1 MADARNVNTHSYRQ
15 DSPQPSEQQTMPEDE
30 GDDRVDV
37 SGNGSAEPVVDPNSF
52 TLTKPIQAHGDEIKV
67 LRWREPTGGDIE
79 RAGNP
84 INIEMFGL
92 EQPRLS
98 FDEKKMTAMISLLCA
113 IPPSSVRQITAS
125 DWNSIAW
132 RMVGFFMPNMGI

>member
-1 MADARNVNTHSYRQ
+1 MADNRNINAHTYQESA
-15 DSPQPSEQQTMPEDE
+15 DPQPSQHAVPEDE
-30 GDDRVDV
+30 RDERVDV
-37 SGNGSAEPVVDPNSF
+37 TGNGAAPELPPNSF
-52 TLTKPIQAHGDEIKV
+52 KLTKPIQAHGDEIQV
-67 LRWREPTGGDIE
+67 LTWREPTGGDIE

-113 IPPSSVRQITAS
+113 IPPSSVRQITAN